1 MADLAT
7 VNNTL
12 KEQNDL
18 LEGNRARELENKR
31 EQDRKDAEMLKIL
44 SGIKPTVE
52 INQSPADSGSL
63 LKDILTGLGLIGTA
77 GALGLAVGIA
87 EGITTFWGNL
97 IKRIGKALGFDKLIP
112 TWIKELEFK
121 RPTWVD
127 DLLGKFKMPTWLD
140 ELKFTRPA
148 WVSTLI
154 EKFPKM
160 AWLDELKFTRP
171 AWVTTLIEKFPKMA
185 WLDELKFT
193 RPAWVATLIE
203 KFPKMTW
210 LDELTF
216 TRPAWV
222 STLVEKFPKMAW
234 LDELTFTRPA
244 WIDESFS
251 KVKSFFAGETS
262 IFKTIGPLIDDA
274 VQGVS
279 GFTGGIFTTIKN
291 FFTGETSVFK
301 RIKTIIDPVVTGV
314 SNFTGGIFTTIGNVF
329 DSITDIGKSLA
340 APFKTLGEVLGFGG
354 GAAGAVPTTGGKGVM
369 AALDPFLDIAKK
381 TFTALKN
388 IGRTLAAPLN
398 VIFGLFDAGFET
410 ADAVS
415 KSEGFF
421 ATILNSIYGAI
432 GGFIDGAL
440 FQLLDLLKSG
450 ISLLSGLF
458 GFDEIEKTLDSFS
471 FSEIWNGFLDDV
483 YKFVNTMFNNPME
496 LIQPVIDF
504 FKDFFSIE
512 NLKKLVASALDP
524 IGAVTDLFTDD
535 RKPGEVRVTDF
546 TSAIDPGADEINIEK
561 LNESLKTMSEDQIKK
576 LNSEFASYADTEGIE
591 NQEAVMDAIKAAL
604 KGRQRQAGGLIPSA
618 GIYELHKGELVMD
631 QLAVRGFERALQL
644 VNMSQEN
651 ALAGMAGGGTPVI
664 INNTSVDN
672 SSSVNS
678 RQSVT
683 VPQPVRSGESTKA
696 AFDLA
701 YGA

>member
-1 MADLAT
+1 MTDLAT

-148 WVSTLI
+148 WIDDLLK
-154 EKFPKM
+154 KFPKM
-160 AWLDELKFTRP
+160 TWLDELKFTRP
-171 AWVTTLIEKFPKMA
+171 AWVATLVEKFPKMN
-185 WLDELKFT
+185 WLDELTFT

-279 GFTGGIFTTIKN
+279 GFTGDIFTTIKN

-329 DSITDIGKSLA
+329 DSIVDIGKSLA

-398 VIFGLFDAGFET
+398 IIFGLFDAGFET

-450 ISLLSGLF
+450 ISLLAGLF

-512 NLKKLVASALDP
+512 NLKKLVASALGGGV
-524 IGAVTDLFTDD
+524 IGAVTNLLPGGEDTPEEKAAKIATLEAELERVKQKELDTGIGFGIGEFTEED
-535 RKPGEVRVTDF
+535 R
-546 TSAIDPGADEINIEK
+546 IEQIAQ
-561 LNESLKTMSEDQIKK
+561 LNEQIAKIQ
-576 LNSEFASYADTEGIE
+576 SR
-591 NQEAVMDAIKAAL
+591 AV
-604 KGRQRQAGGLIPSA
+604 GGLIPSA
-618 GIYELHKGELVMD
+618 GLYNLHRGEMVLD
-631 QLAVRGFERALQL
+631 NAAVAGFQRALNL

>member
-44 SGIKPTVE
+44 SGIKPSVN

-63 LKDILTGLGLIGTA
+63 LTDILTGLGLIGTA
-77 GALGLAVGIA
+77 GALGLAVGLA

-450 ISLLSGLF
+450 ISLLTGLF
-458 GFDEIEKTLDSFS
+458 GFDEKEKTLDSFS

-524 IGAVTDLFTDD
+524 IGAVTDFFEDTPEE
-535 RKPGEVRVTDF
+535 RAAEVAELRAELAQVKSKELHEQDILAGIL
-546 TSAIDPGADEINIEK
+546 TSLIQEDKDAEIAELEEK
-561 LNESLKTMSEDQIKK
+561 
-576 LNSEFASYADTEGIE
+576 
-591 NQEAVMDAIKAAL
+591 IKAL
-604 KGRQRQAGGLIPSA
+604 TSRQVGGLIPSA
-618 GIYELHKGELVMD
+618 GLYNLHRGEMVLD
-631 QLAVRGFERALQL
+631 NAAVAGF
-644 VNMSQEN
+644 
-651 ALAGMAGGGTPVI
+651 
-664 INNTSVDN
+664 
-672 SSSVNS
+672 
-678 RQSVT
+678 
-683 VPQPVRSGESTKA
+683 
-696 AFDLA
+696 
-701 YGA
+701 

>member
-63 LKDILTGLGLIGTA
+63 LKDILTGLGLIGTV

-97 IKRIGKALGFDKLIP
+97 IKRIGKALGLDKLIP

-121 RPTWVD
+121 RPSWVD

-148 WVSTLI
+148 WVSTLV

-171 AWVTTLIEKFPKMA
+171 V
-185 WLDELKFT
+185 
-193 RPAWVATLIE
+193 
-203 KFPKMTW
+203 
-210 LDELTF
+210 
-216 TRPAWV
+216 
-222 STLVEKFPKMAW
+222 
-234 LDELTFTRPA
+234 
-244 WIDESFS
+244 WIDE
-251 KVKSFFAGETS
+251 
-262 IFKTIGPLIDDA
+262 A
-274 VQGVS
+274 VEFV
-279 GFTGGIFTTIKN
+279 TGSFTTIKN

-301 RIKTIIDPVVTGV
+301 RIKTVIDPVVTGI

-329 DSITDIGKSLA
+329 NSIMDIGKSLA

-354 GAAGAVPTTGGKGVM
+354 GAAGAVPTTGGKGVL
-369 AALDPFLDIAKK
+369 AVLDPFLDIAKK
-381 TFTALKN
+381 AFTALKQ

-398 VIFGLFDAGFET
+398 IIFGLFDAGFET

-450 ISLLSGLF
+450 ISLLAGLF

-504 FKDFFSIE
+504 FKNFFSLE
-512 NLKKLVASALDP
+512 NLKKLVASALGGGA
-524 IGAVTDLFTDD
+524 IGAVTDLFEDTPEE
-535 RKPGEVRVTDF
+535 RAAEVAELRAELAQVKSKELQERDILAGILTSF
-546 TSAIDPGADEINIEK
+546 TQEDKDAEIAELEEK
-561 LNESLKTMSEDQIKK
+561 
-576 LNSEFASYADTEGIE
+576 
-591 NQEAVMDAIKAAL
+591 IKAL
-604 KGRQRQAGGLIPSA
+604 TSRQVGGLIPSA
-618 GIYELHKGELVMD
+618 GLYNLHRGEMVLD
-631 QLAVRGFERALQL
+631 NAAVAGFQRALNL

>member
-63 LKDILTGLGLIGTA
+63 LKDILTGLGLIGTV

-148 WVSTLI
+148 WVSTLV

-171 AWVTTLIEKFPKMA
+171 V
-185 WLDELKFT
+185 
-193 RPAWVATLIE
+193 
-203 KFPKMTW
+203 
-210 LDELTF
+210 
-216 TRPAWV
+216 
-222 STLVEKFPKMAW
+222 
-234 LDELTFTRPA
+234 
-244 WIDESFS
+244 WIDEAIEF
-251 KVKSFFAGETS
+251 V
-262 IFKTIGPLIDDA
+262 
-274 VQGVS
+274 
-279 GFTGGIFTTIKN
+279 TGSFTTIKN

-301 RIKTIIDPVVTGV
+301 RIKTVIDPVVTGI

-329 DSITDIGKSLA
+329 DSIMDIGKSLA

-354 GAAGAVPTTGGKGVM
+354 GAAGAVPTTGGKGVL
-369 AALDPFLDIAKK
+369 AVLDPFLDIAKK
-381 TFTALKN
+381 AFTALKQ

-398 VIFGLFDAGFET
+398 IIFGLFDAGFET

-440 FQLLDLLKSG
+440 FQLLDLIKSG
-450 ISLLSGLF
+450 ISLLAGAF

-504 FKDFFSIE
+504 FKNFFSLE
-512 NLKKLVASALDP
+512 NLKKLVTSMIPGAGVV
-524 IGAVTDLFTDD
+524 GAVSNFFTGDEQ
-535 RKPGEVRVTDF
+535 KPGEVRVADF

-561 LNESLKTMSEDQIKK
+561 LNESLRTMNEDQIKK
-576 LNSEFASYADTEGIE
+576 LAGEFTNYANTEGIE
-591 NQEAVMDAIKAAL
+591 NQEAVMDALKNAL

-651 ALAGMAGGGTPVI
+651 ALAGMTGGGTPVI

-701 YGA
+701 YAS

>member
-1 MADLAT
+1 MTDLAT

-63 LKDILTGLGLIGTA
+63 LKDILTGLGLIGTV

-160 AWLDELKFTRP
+160 
-171 AWVTTLIEKFPKMA
+171 
-185 WLDELKFT
+185 
-193 RPAWVATLIE
+193 
-203 KFPKMTW
+203 TW
-210 LDELTF
+210 LDELTFTRPAWLDDLKF

-279 GFTGGIFTTIKN
+279 GFTGDIFTTIKN

-329 DSITDIGKSLA
+329 DSIVDIGKSLA

-398 VIFGLFDAGFET
+398 IIFGLFDAGFET

-450 ISLLSGLF
+450 ISLLTGLF
-458 GFDEIEKTLDSFS
+458 GFDYIEKTLDSFS

-504 FKDFFSIE
+504 FKNFFSLE
-512 NLKKLVASALDP
+512 NLKKLVASALGGGV
-524 IGAVTDLFTDD
+524 IGAVTNLLPGGEDTPEEKAAKIATLEAELERVKQKELDTGIGFGIGEFTEED
-535 RKPGEVRVTDF
+535 R
-546 TSAIDPGADEINIEK
+546 IEQIAQ
-561 LNESLKTMSEDQIKK
+561 LNEQIAKIQ
-576 LNSEFASYADTEGIE
+576 SR
-591 NQEAVMDAIKAAL
+591 AV
-604 KGRQRQAGGLIPSA
+604 GGLIPSA
-618 GIYELHKGELVMD
+618 GLYNLHRGEMVLD
-631 QLAVRGFERALQL
+631 NAAVAGFQRALNL